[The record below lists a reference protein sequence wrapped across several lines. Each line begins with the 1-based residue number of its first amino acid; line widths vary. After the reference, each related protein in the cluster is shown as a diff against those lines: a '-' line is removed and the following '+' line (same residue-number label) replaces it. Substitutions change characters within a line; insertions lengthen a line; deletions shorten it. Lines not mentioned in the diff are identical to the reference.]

1 MLNSCER
8 KPEKLSKDDKDG
20 IVVLTHIARA
30 AITISIIKGF
40 LRTFTQRRGMQF
52 HALHMIL
59 AVWEL
64 GSV

>member
-1 MLNSCER
+1 MLIPQELQ
-8 KPEKLSKDDKDG
+8 LS
-20 IVVLTHIARA
+20 
-30 AITISIIKGF
+30 